1 MITLILAMVGF
12 LLLTIGITVGC
23 LALTSTKCKKCLYN
37 KSHKRCDNE

>member
-1 MITLILAMVGF
+1 MITFIVALIGF
-12 LLLTIGITVGC
+12 ILISTGITVGC